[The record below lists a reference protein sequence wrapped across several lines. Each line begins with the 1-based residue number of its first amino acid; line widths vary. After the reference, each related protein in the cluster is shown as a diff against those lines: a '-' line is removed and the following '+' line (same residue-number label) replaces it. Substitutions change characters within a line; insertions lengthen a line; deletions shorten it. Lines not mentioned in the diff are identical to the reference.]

1 MEVPSP
7 EWDKVLADS
16 QSCKE
21 AQKLERASFITS
33 GYEYDIDDEMVAEL
47 EELDPTGKTLE
58 KHCTNLAEVEERQAI
73 ADKAYEDHMKVCPQC
88 KPYFDQVL
96 INRQDLAK
104 CDSSGQPY

>member
-16 QSCKE
+16 QECKE
-21 AQKLERASFITS
+21 AQKLERASLKTS
-33 GYEYDIDDEMVAEL
+33 GYEYDIDDDTVAEL

-58 KHCTNLAEVEERQAI
+58 KHCTNLAEVEAEQAI
-73 ADKAYEDHMKVCPQC
+73 ADKAYEDHMKACPQC

-96 INRQDLAK
+96 INRRDL
-104 CDSSGQPY
+104 